1 MLSEHD
7 LELLTAFVD
16 GELTR
21 RQRKAV
27 LRLLHRSSEARS
39 VLQDFQENAHRL
51 RELPHVRLG
60 DHFAGQVIEAI
71 AKRGLRPLPEPVAA
85 PRYRWRR
92 WAVYATAASV
102 LLVVGVSVYLAT
114 RQTPVPMA
122 QDKSKAGSAPAIALG
137 KLPFSFKELTEKRS
151 QELLAK
157 RLKKEPS
164 VHLDVMVRD
173 GVKAMEHLQTAFKRQ
188 DIQLIMDPKIQAN
201 LKKTGGKVQ
210 YLIYVENVKTEEL
223 ESILHQLAALAG
235 GQTALANNFQS
246 VVVSSFSQ
254 DDHRKITDMLGLKDL
269 NGSKGADDSN
279 LFDNKIMP
287 KENAE
292 PAHPPLRHSSRYAV
306 LLAVDAG
313 NLSATSQE
321 VKTFL
326 ESRQRQRPGTLQVV
340 LVIHTA

>member
-71 AKRGLRPLPEPVAA
+71 AKRGLRPLPGPVAV
-85 PRYRWRR
+85 PRRHFRPWEM
-92 WAVYATAASV
+92 YAAAASI

-114 RQTPVPMA
+114 RETGDIVANGPMA
-122 QDKSKAGSAPAIALG
+122 QDKSKAGSASAIALG

-173 GVKAMEHLQTAFKRQ
+173 GVKAMEH
-188 DIQLIMDPKIQAN
+188 
-201 LKKTGGKVQ
+201 
-210 YLIYVENVKTEEL
+210 
-223 ESILHQLAALAG
+223 
-235 GQTALANNFQS
+235 
-246 VVVSSFSQ
+246 
-254 DDHRKITDMLGLKDL
+254 
-269 NGSKGADDSN
+269 SKG
-279 LFDNKIMP
+279 
-287 KENAE
+287 
-292 PAHPPLRHSSRYAV
+292 RTSS
-306 LLAVDAG
+306 
-313 NLSATSQE
+313 
-321 VKTFL
+321 
-326 ESRQRQRPGTLQVV
+326 
-340 LVIHTA
+340 